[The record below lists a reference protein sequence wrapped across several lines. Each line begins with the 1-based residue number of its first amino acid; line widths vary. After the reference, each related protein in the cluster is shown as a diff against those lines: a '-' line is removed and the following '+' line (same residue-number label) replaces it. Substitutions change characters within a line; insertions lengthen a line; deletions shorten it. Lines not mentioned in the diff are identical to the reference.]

1 MEEKWKWQ
9 RVGNWKL
16 KSLKKGEE
24 EPGKKEERGP
34 EKE

>member
-1 MEEKWKWQ
+1 LEEKRKEQ

-16 KSLKKGEE
+16 KHMGQGEE

-34 EKE
+34 EKN